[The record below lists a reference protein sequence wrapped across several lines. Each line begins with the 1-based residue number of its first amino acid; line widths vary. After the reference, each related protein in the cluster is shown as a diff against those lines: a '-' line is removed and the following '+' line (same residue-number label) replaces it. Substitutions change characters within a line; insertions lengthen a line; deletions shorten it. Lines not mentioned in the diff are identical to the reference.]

1 MLSGKQDYVPELQ
14 SSTKLILIAT
24 VWSLPEMNW
33 HDSYIQVLIVPNPKP
48 YTAISYSWLRTSSKL
63 PTCLSH
69 TLISLSVPKCF
80 IFLVQEHNKSYT
92 SIS

>member
-33 HDSYIQVLIVPNPKP
+33 HDSYIQVLIVE
-48 YTAISYSWLRTSSKL
+48 ISHRCKR
-63 PTCLSH
+63 
-69 TLISLSVPKCF
+69 
-80 IFLVQEHNKSYT
+80 
-92 SIS
+92 